1 MHNMCI
7 VNEVIRRVD
16 KRWDTE
22 SLSEEFCC
30 WFCILLWL
38 LWWIHH
44 HYFPYPGRSS
54 SQHSTDSTTG
64 YTKHTVHWLHH
75 QVQVSEYYGK
85 RRSMGQKSKVSYTAF
100 EVLIKTRLY
109 TFNPNNFATLLINLA
124 GCPIRLQSR
133 TYLLCTFTT
142 RAQWLEWLL

>member
-1 MHNMCI
+1 MKNSVADFVFCY
-7 VNEVIRRVD
+7 D
-16 KRWDTE
+16 CSGE
-22 SLSEEFCC
+22 SIIITFH
-30 WFCILLWL
+30 ILGG
-38 LWWIHH
+38 
-44 HYFPYPGRSS
+44 PA
-54 SQHSTDSTTG
+54 QHSTDSTTG

-142 RAQWLEWLL
+142 THSMVGMVIVIEL

>member
-1 MHNMCI
+1 MKNSVADFVFCY
-7 VNEVIRRVD
+7 D
-16 KRWDTE
+16 CSGE
-22 SLSEEFCC
+22 SIIITFH
-30 WFCILLWL
+30 ILGG
-38 LWWIHH
+38 
-44 HYFPYPGRSS
+44 PAV
-54 SQHSTDSTTG
+54 STAQTAPQ
-64 YTKHTVHWLHH
+64 VHWLHH

-85 RRSMGQKSKVSYTAF
+85 RRSMGQKFKVSYTAF